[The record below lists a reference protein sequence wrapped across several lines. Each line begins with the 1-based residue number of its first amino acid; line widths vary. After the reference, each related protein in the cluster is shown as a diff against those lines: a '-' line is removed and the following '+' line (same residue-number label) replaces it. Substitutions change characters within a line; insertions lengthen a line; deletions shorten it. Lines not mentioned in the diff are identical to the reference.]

1 VPGVVIGQPA
11 STERQ
16 EPLTN
21 RKASNRGS
29 EDCGTR
35 APRFPS
41 LATGPVECG
50 ANLMEDDRIDD

>member
-1 VPGVVIGQPA
+1 MPGVVIGQPA

-16 EPLTN
+16 QLLTN

-29 EDCGTR
+29 EDYGTR

-41 LATGPVECG
+41 FAAGSVECG